1 MFLWIR
7 KKSNKELKEN
17 KKEMKE
23 KHFKFRKSFYD
34 VLRDMTDKQ
43 AGEFVKGICGY
54 AFEGNVPQTQDDFI
68 KGAYLFAIAALDAQK
83 RDSVNGKKG
92 GDIVAA
98 MKKNTPPRV
107 VGVSITTM
115 HISPEESHDE
125 Q

>member
-1 MFLWIR
+1 MQ
-7 KKSNKELKEN
+7 
-17 KKEMKE
+17 E

-43 AGEFVKGICGY
+43 AGEFIKGICGY
-54 AFEGNVPQTQDDFI
+54 AFEGNVPQTKDDFI
-68 KGAYLFAIAALDAQK
+68 KGAYLFTLAALDAQK

-98 MKKNTPPRV
+98 MKKSAPPRV
-107 VGVSITTM
+107 VGVSITAV
-115 HISPEESHDE
+115 HVPPEESHDE